1 MNEFLMKG
9 TGTCAMSVAFFEV
22 VLVDEWAI
30 ELKTFGQ
37 IQTLFLWKFSVNQQG
52 KADFGFQIAGLIHW
66 VQLVP

>member
-1 MNEFLMKG
+1 
-9 TGTCAMSVAFFEV
+9 MSVAFFEV